1 MYNFRMCVESS
12 NFVQNF
18 WKKTGKTPS
27 YKTMFNFKFF
37 RIMKKIFT
45 FVALAAMA
53 MVANAQYECNNP
65 VGEDG
70 RYIVKYDCAKGAFAA
85 SNDIMADEA
94 FVFAIDIKGTWLE
107 NWVKGTPETQGASR
121 GVACNFWTNYGDV
134 DGNIRRFKQ
143 INGTIYGMTLC
154 LSQAMV
160 NPTEAP
166 KAVMK
171 DSVVYVYGQVFGFEY
186 TADNAGAKWWQWD
199 GNPEGLT
206 HAPLSD
212 DALFASLPFAAG
224 RASEDF
230 YANDFDEDM
239 FGMDSHGYAAPCVL
253 NDVSAVEH
261 AKVEAKSAKF
271 IENGQLYIIS
281 NGVKFN
287 ALGTVVK

>member
-1 MYNFRMCVESS
+1 
-12 NFVQNF
+12 
-18 WKKTGKTPS
+18 
-27 YKTMFNFKFF
+27 MFNFKFF

-94 FVFAIDIKGTWLE
+94 FVFAIDIKNTWLE
-107 NWVKGTPETQGASR
+107 DWVKGTPEVAGATR
-121 GVACNFWTNYGDV
+121 GVASNFWTNYGDV
-134 DGNIRRFKQ
+134 DGDIKRFKQ
-143 INGTIYGMTLC
+143 INGSVYGMTLC

-166 KAVMK
+166 KAIMT
-171 DSVVYVYGQVFGFEY
+171 DSVVYIYCQIFGFEY
-186 TADNAGAKWWQWD
+186 TADNAGAKWWQWS
-199 GNPEGLT
+199 GNEVGNT
-206 HAPLSD
+206 FAPNSNG
-212 DALFASLPFAAG
+212 ALFATMPFVAG
-224 RASEDF
+224 RASEEF

-239 FGMDSHGYAAPCVL
+239 FGIESKGYAAPCVL
-253 NDVSAVEH
+253 NESSAVEH
-261 AKVEAKSAKF
+261 AKAEVKSAKF

-281 NGVKFN
+281 NGVKYN
-287 ALGTVVK
+287 ALGMVVK